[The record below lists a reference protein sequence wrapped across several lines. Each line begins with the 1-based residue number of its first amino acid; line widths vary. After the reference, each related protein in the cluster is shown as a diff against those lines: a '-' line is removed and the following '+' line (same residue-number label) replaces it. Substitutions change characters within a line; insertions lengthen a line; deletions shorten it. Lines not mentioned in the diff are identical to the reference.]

1 MFELLTKDIDAKA
14 AAADPE
20 KYRETENKLKGLID
34 RHDSDHN
41 GFYHRVRSNTPQ
53 HTRVSIELTFFPRSF
68 ICF

>member
-1 MFELLTKDIDAKA
+1 MFDLLTKDMDAKA

-34 RHDSDHN
+34 RHDSDRN
-41 GFYHRVRSNTPQ
+41 GFYHRVRS
-53 HTRVSIELTFFPRSF
+53 HTRVSIERTFVLPSF